1 MSFSLSFKNLLD
13 ANQITKEDALSIL
26 ALAKEY
32 HDDSLKGKNQW
43 DVCHGN
49 ILATLFFEPST
60 RTRFS
65 FETAMLRLGGQIITL
80 ENAETSSIKKGESL
94 ADMARIMS
102 GYADMIVMRHPK
114 EHSVSAFAEYASVP
128 VINAGDGANQHPTQA
143 LVDLYTIYREKGRLE
158 NLTIGFMGDLKYS
171 RTVFC
176 LLTVLSHYKN
186 NFIFI
191 APPSLAIGDERKSL
205 LEKHSSNIK
214 EVNNLDEVIG
224 NLDILYATR
233 VQSERFASKEEYDA
247 VKDSYCLVKKD
258 LVGAKKD
265 VIIMHPL
272 PRVNEI
278 HPEVDTL
285 PNAKYF
291 EQAANGVF
299 VRMALLSLINKNG
312 KKMPSFKLK

>member
-1 MSFSLSFKNLLD
+1 MAKTVSFTNLID
-13 ANQITKEDALSIL
+13 ANQISKEDALNIL
-26 ALAKEY
+26 ALARKY
-32 HDDSLKGKNQW
+32 HDSTLEGKKQW
-43 DVCHGN
+43 DVCQGH

-80 ENAETSSIKKGESL
+80 ENAETSSVKKGESL
-94 ADMARIMS
+94 ADTARMMS

-114 EHSVSAFAEYASVP
+114 ENSVASFAEYASVP
-128 VINAGDGANQHPTQA
+128 VINAGDGANEHPTQA

-171 RTVFC
+171 RTVFG

-186 NFIFI
+186 NFVCI
-191 APPSLAIGDERKSL
+191 APPSLSISKERKNL
-205 LEKHSSNIK
+205 LEKNNSKIK
-214 EVNNLDEVIG
+214 EVENLDEVIED
-224 NLDILYATR
+224 LDALYITR
-233 VQSERFASKEEYDA
+233 VQGERFNTKEEYEG
-247 VKDSYCLVKKD
+247 VKDSYSLKKND
-258 LVGAKKD
+258 LDKAKKD

-272 PRVNEI
+272 PRLNEI
-278 HPEVDTL
+278 HPEVDEL

-299 VRMALLSLINKNG
+299 VRMALLTLM
-312 KKMPSFKLK
+312 KK

>member
-1 MSFSLSFKNLLD
+1 MAELSFRNLID
-13 ANQITKEDALSIL
+13 ANQITKEDALHIL

-32 HDDSLKGKNQW
+32 HEGSLKGKKQL
-43 DVCHGN
+43 DICHGN

-65 FETAMLRLGGQIITL
+65 FEAAMLRLGGQVISL
-80 ENAETSSIKKGESL
+80 EKAETTSIKKGETL
-94 ADMARIMS
+94 ADTARIMS

-114 EHSVSAFAEYASVP
+114 EHSVASFAEYASVP

-171 RTVFC
+171 RTVYS
-176 LLTVLSHYKN
+176 LLTVLSPYQN

-191 APPSLAIGDERKSL
+191 SSPPLRISDERKKVL
-205 LEKHSSNIK
+205 TKHNSKIK
-214 EVNNLDEVIG
+214 EVENLGEVIG
-224 NLDILYATR
+224 DLDILYATR
-233 VQSERFASKEEYDA
+233 VQSERFVTKKEYDA
-247 VKDSYCLVKKD
+247 VKDSYCLRKKD
-258 LVGAKKD
+258 LVKAKKE
-265 VIIMHPL
+265 VIILHPL

-299 VRMALLSLINKNG
+299 PRMALLSLMNRPPIKG
-312 KKMPSFKLK
+312 

>member
-1 MSFSLSFKNLLD
+1 MSLSFKNLLD
-13 ANQITKEDALSIL
+13 ANQITKEDALRIL

-32 HDDSLKGKNQW
+32 HEGSLKGTKQL
-43 DVCHGN
+43 DICRGN

-65 FETAMLRLGGQIITL
+65 FESAMLRLGGQVISL
-80 ENAETSSIKKGESL
+80 ENEETTSIKKGETL
-94 ADMARIMS
+94 ADTARIMS

-114 EHSVSAFAEYASVP
+114 EHSVASFSEYASVP

-171 RTVFC
+171 RTVYS
-176 LLTVLSHYKN
+176 LLTVLSPYQN

-191 APPSLAIGDERKSL
+191 SPLSLGISAEKKDL
-205 LEKHSSNIK
+205 LSKHSSKIK
-214 EVNNLDEVIG
+214 EVSNLDGVIG
-224 NLDILYATR
+224 DLDVLYVTR
-233 VQSERFASKEEYDA
+233 VQGERFDTKEEYDA
-247 VKDSYCLVKKD
+247 VKDSYCLGKKD
-258 LVGAKKD
+258 LVKAKKD

-278 HPEVDTL
+278 HPEVDSL

-299 VRMALLSLINKNG
+299 VRMALLSLM
-312 KKMPSFKLK
+312 KK

>member
-1 MSFSLSFKNLLD
+1 MSALSFKNLLD
-13 ANQITKEDALSIL
+13 ADQITKQDALNIL
-26 ALAKEY
+26 SLAKEY
-32 HDDSLKGKNQW
+32 HEDFLKGKKEW
-43 DVCHGN
+43 DACRGN

-65 FETAMLRLGGQIITL
+65 FEAAMLRLGGLVISL
-80 ENAETSSIKKGESL
+80 ENEETTSIKKGETLS
-94 ADMARIMS
+94 DTARIMS
-102 GYADMIVMRHPK
+102 GYADMIVMRHPQEK
-114 EHSVSAFAEYASVP
+114 SVAAFAEYCNVP

-143 LVDLYTIYREKGRLE
+143 LVDLYTIFREKGKLE

-176 LLTVLSHYKN
+176 LLTVLRHYKN

-191 APPSLAIGDERKSL
+191 APPSLRISNERKDILS
-205 LEKHSSNIK
+205 KRGGNSTIK
-214 EVNNLDEVIG
+214 EVENLADVIDD
-224 NLDILYATR
+224 LDILYATR
-233 VQSERFASKEEYDA
+233 VQGERFATKEEYDA
-247 VKDSYCLVKKD
+247 VKDSYCLAKKD
-258 LVGAKKD
+258 LVKAKKD

-278 HPEVDTL
+278 HPEVDSL

-299 VRMALLSLINKNG
+299 ARMALLTLM
-312 KKMPSFKLK
+312 KK

>member
-1 MSFSLSFKNLLD
+1 MPLSFRHLLD
-13 ANQITKEDALSIL
+13 ASHISKEDALSIL

-32 HDDSLKGKNQW
+32 HDGSLKGKKEW
-43 DVCHGN
+43 DVCKGD

-80 ENAETSSIKKGESL
+80 ENADTSSIKKGETL

-114 EHSVSAFAEYASVP
+114 EHSVASFSEHASVP

-176 LLTVLSHYKN
+176 LLTVLSHYQN

-191 APPSLAIGDERKSL
+191 APPSLRISNERKNIMG
-205 LEKHSSNIK
+205 KHYSNIS
-214 EVNNLDEVIG
+214 EVESLAEVIG
-224 NLDILYATR
+224 ELDILYVTR
-233 VQSERFASKEEYDA
+233 VQGERFATKEEYDA
-247 VKDSYCLVKKD
+247 VKDSYSLSRKD
-258 LVGAKKD
+258 LAKAKKD

-278 HPEVDTL
+278 RPEMDDL

-299 VRMALLSLINKNG
+299 ARMALLSLINKNG
-312 KKMPSFKLK
+312 KKILSAEL

>member
-1 MSFSLSFKNLLD
+1 MAALSFKNLLD
-13 ANQITKEDALSIL
+13 ANQITKEDALSIIIT
-26 ALAKEY
+26 AKKF
-32 HDDSLKGKNQW
+32 HDDSIKGVKSW
-43 DVCHGN
+43 DACTGN

-65 FETAMLRLGGQIITL
+65 FEAAMLRLGGQVISL
-80 ENAETSSIKKGESL
+80 ENAETTSIKKGETL
-94 ADMARIMS
+94 ADTARIMS

-114 EHSVSAFAEYASVP
+114 EHSVSAFAEYSSVP
-128 VINAGDGANQHPTQA
+128 VINAGDGANQHPSQA
-143 LVDLYTIYREKGRLE
+143 LVDLYTIYHEKGRLE
-158 NLTIGFMGDLKYS
+158 NLTIGFMGDMKYS

-191 APPSLAIGDERKSL
+191 TPPSLRISNERKNIL
-205 LEKHSSNIK
+205 AKHSSSIM
-214 EVNNLDEVIG
+214 EVENLDEVISK
-224 NLDILYATR
+224 LDILYATR
-233 VQSERFASKEEYDA
+233 IQTERFTTYEEYNA
-247 VKDSYCLVKKD
+247 VKDSYCIGKKD
-258 LVGAKKD
+258 LVKAQKD

-278 HPEVDTL
+278 HPEVDDL

-299 VRMALLSLINKNG
+299 VRMALLSLMNKRD
-312 KKMPSFKLK
+312 K

>member
-1 MSFSLSFKNLLD
+1 MAALSFKNLLD
-13 ANQITKEDALSIL
+13 ANQITKEDALTIL
-26 ALAKEY
+26 SLAKEY
-32 HDDSLKGKNQW
+32 HDGSLKGKKLW
-43 DVCHGN
+43 DDCRGN

-65 FETAMLRLGGQIITL
+65 FETAMLRLGGQVISL
-80 ENAETSSIKKGESL
+80 ENEETTSIKKGETL
-94 ADMARIMS
+94 ADTARIIS
-102 GYADMIVMRHPK
+102 GYSDMIVMRHPK
-114 EHSVSAFAEYASVP
+114 GHSVASFAEYASVP

-143 LVDLYTIYREKGRLE
+143 LVDLYTIFREKGRLE

-191 APPSLAIGDERKSL
+191 APPSLKISDERKKVL
-205 LEKHSSNIK
+205 AKQNSNIR
-214 EVNNLDEVIG
+214 EVENLDEVIG
-224 NLDILYATR
+224 ELDILYATR
-233 VQSERFASKEEYDA
+233 VQGERFATKEEYDK
-247 VKDSYCLVKKD
+247 VKDSYSLSKKD
-258 LVGAKKD
+258 LVKAKKD

-278 HPEVDTL
+278 HPEVDSL

-299 VRMALLSLINKNG
+299 ARMALLSLM
-312 KKMPSFKLK
+312 KK

>member
-1 MSFSLSFKNLLD
+1 MSSLSFRNLLD
-13 ANQITKEDALSIL
+13 ANQITKGDALHIL

-32 HDDSLKGKNQW
+32 HEGSLKGKKQW
-43 DVCHGN
+43 DICRGN

-65 FETAMLRLGGQIITL
+65 FESAMLRLGGQVISL
-80 ENAETSSIKKGESL
+80 ENAETTSIKKGETL
-94 ADMARIMS
+94 ADTARIMS

-114 EHSVSAFAEYASVP
+114 EHSVAAFAGHASVP
-128 VINAGDGANQHPTQA
+128 VINAGDGANQHPTQS
-143 LVDLYTIYREKGRLE
+143 LVDLYTIYCEKRRLE

-171 RTVFC
+171 RTVYS
-176 LLTVLSHYKN
+176 LLTVLSPYQN

-191 APPSLAIGDERKSL
+191 APPSLRISNERKNMLAKQNSNIREVENLDEAIGD
-205 LEKHSSNIK
+205 
-214 EVNNLDEVIG
+214 LDV
-224 NLDILYATR
+224 LYVTR
-233 VQSERFASKEEYDA
+233 VQGERFDTKEGYDA
-247 VKDSYCLVKKD
+247 VKNSYCIGKIDLVK
-258 LVGAKKD
+258 AKKD

-278 HPEVDTL
+278 HPEVDAL

-299 VRMALLSLINKNG
+299 ARMALLSLM
-312 KKMPSFKLK
+312 KK

>member
-1 MSFSLSFKNLLD
+1 MTHSLTFKNLLD
-13 ANQITKEDALSIL
+13 ANQITKEDALRIIS
-26 ALAKEY
+26 LAKEY
-32 HDDSLKGKNQW
+32 HDGTLNGKKQW
-43 DVCHGN
+43 DVCRGH

-65 FETAMLRLGGQIITL
+65 FESAMLRLGGQIITL
-80 ENAETSSIKKGESL
+80 ENEDYSSIKKGETL
-94 ADMARIMS
+94 ADTARIMS
-102 GYADMIVMRHPK
+102 GYADVIVMRHPK
-114 EHSVSAFAEYASVP
+114 ENSVSAFAEHAYVP

-191 APPSLAIGDERKSL
+191 APPSLGISNERKNVL
-205 LEKHSSNIK
+205 SNHNSKIS
-214 EVNNLDEVIG
+214 EVENLDEVIG
-224 NLDILYATR
+224 ELDILYVTR
-233 VQSERFASKEEYDA
+233 VQGERFTTIEEYDK
-247 VKDSYCLVKKD
+247 VKDSYCIGKKD
-258 LVGAKKD
+258 LLKAKKD
-265 VIIMHPL
+265 VIIMHGL

-278 HPEVDTL
+278 HPEVDSL

-299 VRMALLSLINKNG
+299 ARMALLTL
-312 KKMPSFKLK
+312 MR

>member
-1 MSFSLSFKNLLD
+1 MGLSFNHLLD
-13 ANQITKEDALSIL
+13 ANQISKEDTLSIL

-32 HDDSLKGKNQW
+32 HEDFLKGKRQW
-43 DVCHGN
+43 DDCQGN

-65 FETAMLRLGGQIITL
+65 FETAMLRLGGQIISL
-80 ENAETSSIKKGESL
+80 ENSDTSAAKKGETL
-94 ADMARIMS
+94 EDMGRIMS

-114 EHSVSAFAEYASVP
+114 ELSVDAFAKYADVP
-128 VINAGDGANQHPTQA
+128 IINAGDGANQHPTQA
-143 LVDLYTIYREKGRLE
+143 LVDLYTIFREKGRLE

-191 APPSLAIGDERKSL
+191 APPSLSISIERKNIL
-205 LEKHSSNIK
+205 GKHSSNIR
-214 EVNNLDEVIG
+214 EVENLDEVIG
-224 NLDILYATR
+224 ELDILYVTR
-233 VQSERFASKEEYDA
+233 VQGERFATKEEYDA
-247 VKDSYCLVKKD
+247 VKDSYCIGKKD
-258 LVGAKKD
+258 LVKAKKD

-278 HPEVDTL
+278 DPELDNL

-299 VRMALLSLINKNG
+299 ARMALLSLITKG
-312 KKMPSFKLK
+312 RMPLVANQF

>member
-1 MSFSLSFKNLLD
+1 MSSSLSFGNLLD
-13 ANQITKEDALSIL
+13 TSQITKEDTLSIL
-26 ALAKEY
+26 SLAKQY
-32 HDDSLKGKNQW
+32 HEDSLKGKKLW
-43 DVCHGN
+43 DVCRGN

-65 FETAMLRLGGQIITL
+65 FETAMLRLGGQVITL
-80 ENAETSSIKKGESL
+80 ANPDSSAVKKGETLS
-94 ADMARIMS
+94 DMARVMS
-102 GYADMIVMRHPK
+102 GYADVIAMRHPK
-114 EHSVSAFAEYASVP
+114 EHSVASFAEHASVP

-143 LVDLYTIYREKGRLE
+143 LVDLYTIYHEKGRLE

-191 APPSLAIGDERKSL
+191 SPPSLKINNERKTIL
-205 LEKHSSNIK
+205 AKHGSNIR
-214 EVNNLDEVIG
+214 EVENLDEVISE
-224 NLDILYATR
+224 LDILYATR
-233 VQSERFASKEEYDA
+233 VQGERFATKEEYDA
-247 VKDSYCLVKKD
+247 VKDSYCIGKKD
-258 LVGAKKD
+258 LVKVKKD

-278 HPEVDTL
+278 HPEVDAL

-291 EQAANGVF
+291 EQAAYGVF
-299 VRMALLSLINKNG
+299 ARMALLSLIIRT
-312 KKMPSFKLK
+312 F

>member
-1 MSFSLSFKNLLD
+1 MSSLSFENLLD
-13 ANQITKEDALSIL
+13 ANQVTEEDAVRILS
-26 ALAKEY
+26 LAKKY
-32 HDDSLKGKNQW
+32 HEDFQNGKKQLE
-43 DVCHGN
+43 VCRGN

-65 FETAMLRLGGQIITL
+65 FESAMLRLGGQVISL
-80 ENAETSSIKKGESL
+80 ENEETTSIKKGETM
-94 ADMARIMS
+94 ADTARIMS

-114 EHSVSAFAEYASVP
+114 EHSVASFAEYASVP

-143 LVDLYTIYREKGRLE
+143 LVDAYTIFREKGRLE

-191 APPSLAIGDERKSL
+191 APPSLKISNERK
-205 LEKHSSNIK
+205 NILTK
-214 EVNNLDEVIG
+214 QNSKIREVENLNEVIG
-224 NLDILYATR
+224 DLDILYATR
-233 VQSERFASKEEYDA
+233 VQGERFATKEEYDA
-247 VKDSYCLVKKD
+247 VKDSYCLAKKD
-258 LVGAKKD
+258 LVKAKKD

-278 HPEVDTL
+278 HPEVDAL

-299 VRMALLSLINKNG
+299 ARMALLSLM
-312 KKMPSFKLK
+312 KK

>member
-1 MSFSLSFKNLLD
+1 MSSSLSFRNLLD
-13 ANQITKEDALSIL
+13 ANQITKEDALRIL

-32 HDDSLKGKNQW
+32 HEGSLKGKKQL
-43 DVCHGN
+43 DICRGN

-65 FETAMLRLGGQIITL
+65 FESAMLRLGGQVISL
-80 ENAETSSIKKGESL
+80 ENAETTSIKKGETL
-94 ADMARIMS
+94 ADTASIMS

-114 EHSVSAFAEYASVP
+114 ENSVAAFAEYASVP
-128 VINAGDGANQHPTQA
+128 VINAGDGANQHPTQS

-191 APPSLAIGDERKSL
+191 APPSLRISSERKNIL
-205 LEKHSSNIK
+205 SSRGRSSKIR
-214 EVNNLDEVIG
+214 EVENLYEVIG
-224 NLDILYATR
+224 ELDILYATR
-233 VQSERFASKEEYDA
+233 VQGERFATKEEYDA
-247 VKDSYCLVKKD
+247 VKNSYCIGKKD
-258 LVGAKKD
+258 LVKAKKD

-272 PRVNEI
+272 PRLNEI

-299 VRMALLSLINKNG
+299 ARMALLSLM
-312 KKMPSFKLK
+312 KK

>member
-1 MSFSLSFKNLLD
+1 MSTTLSFKHLID
-13 ANQITKEDALSIL
+13 VDHITRKDALLIL

-32 HDDSLKGKNQW
+32 HEGSLKGKKQW
-43 DVCHGN
+43 DTCQGQ

-80 ENAETSSIKKGESL
+80 ENADTSSIKKGESL
-94 ADMARIMS
+94 SDMARIMS

-114 EHSVSAFAEYASVP
+114 EYSVASFAEYASVP

-176 LLTVLSHYKN
+176 LLNLLSYYKN

-191 APPSLAIGDERKSL
+191 APPSLRISDERKNIL
-205 LEKHSSNIK
+205 AKHSSSIR
-214 EVNNLDEVIG
+214 EVENLNEVIDE
-224 NLDILYATR
+224 LDILYATR
-233 VQSERFASKEEYDA
+233 VQGERFATKEEYDV
-247 VKDSYCLVKKD
+247 VKNSYCIGKKD
-258 LVGAKKD
+258 FVNAKKD

-278 HPEVDTL
+278 HPDVDTL

-299 VRMALLSLINKNG
+299 VRMALLSLIK
-312 KKMPSFKLK
+312 